1 MPVAL
6 QGATYRE
13 LSRRAIERGAPFTP
27 IGFVRHG
34 ERDGRPLRQVV
45 LAPLPRAELG
55 RDTKLGAADE
65 LVAIAGAELDLARW
79 LAATD

>member
-1 MPVAL
+1 MSPIDTGLVWLRRDLRLHDHAAIAL
-6 QGATYRE
+6 ALAHCRQLQLAFVFDT
-13 LSRRAIERGAPFTP
+13 AI
-27 IGFVRHG
+27 
-34 ERDGRPLRQVV
+34 